1 MRLQKINP
9 IEKKEIESKL
19 KEQFGI
25 EKIPGQLIKRGKER
39 IFLYQGNLNWQE
51 LQEIEKSIFIE
62 RAGIYFLKEI
72 PGENKFRLSIEGT
85 QIMKNQI
92 TKNIFELNEEQATK
106 WMQGQELN
114 IKTGKRDVLIM
125 KYRNDFL
132 GCGKASAEKIGNFIP
147 KNRRL
152 KSKDLI

>member
-1 MRLQKINP
+1 MILQKINQS
-9 IEKKEIESKL
+9 EKKEIEKKL

-39 IFLYQGNLNWQE
+39 IFLFQGDMDWNEIQK
-51 LQEIEKSIFIE
+51 IEKSILIE
-62 RAGIYFLKEI
+62 RAGIYFIKEI
-72 PGENKFRLSIEGT
+72 PGEDKYRLSIEGT

-92 TKNIFELNEEQATK
+92 TKNIFELNKEQATQ

-114 IKTGKRDVLIM
+114 IQTGKREVLIM
-125 KYRNDFL
+125 KYENDFL
-132 GCGKASAEKIGNFIP
+132 GCGKASAEKIGNFVP

-152 KSKDLI
+152 KTKEI